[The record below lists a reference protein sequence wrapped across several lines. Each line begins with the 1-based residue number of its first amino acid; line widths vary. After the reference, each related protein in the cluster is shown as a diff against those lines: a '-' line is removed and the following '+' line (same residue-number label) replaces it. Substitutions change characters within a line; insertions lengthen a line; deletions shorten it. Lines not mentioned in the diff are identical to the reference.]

1 MLNLDN
7 IAQDYDKMCEIIA
20 HNKQATFEDW
30 FDFFKGFNEINDEDF
45 KQFDFNDGDY
55 TYTIVQRKDLRPVLD
70 NNFIVWIGADGIEFE
85 RS

>member
-7 IAQDYDKMCEIIA
+7 IARDFDELETVISNCGA
-20 HNKQATFEDW
+20 SFEQLLLD
-30 FDFFKGFNEINDEDF
+30 FKGFNVTNDENF
-45 KQFDFNDGDY
+45 KQFDFDYEDY
-55 TYTIVQRKDLRPVLD
+55 TFTIEEINLVPRLS

>member
-7 IAQDYDKMCEIIA
+7 IAQDFDELETTISKCGL
-20 HNKQATFEDW
+20 TFDEL
-30 FDFFKGFNEINDEDF
+30 FTEFKGFNLINDDNF
-45 KQFDFNDGDY
+45 KQFDFDDGDY
-55 TYTIVQRKDLRPVLD
+55 TFTINQEENGKPYLV

>member
-7 IAQDYDKMCEIIA
+7 IAQDFDKLETAICNSGA
-20 HNKQATFEDW
+20 SFEQLLLD
-30 FDFFKGFNEINDEDF
+30 FKGFNLINDDNF
-45 KQFDFNDGDY
+45 KQFDFDDGDY
-55 TYTIVQRKDLRPVLD
+55 TFTIDQEENGKPYLV